1 MITGIL
7 VQRWKNMP
15 PSSGT
20 RPYIE
25 LALVANNVEVLN
37 KREFSKSNSISM
49 ESIME
54 FKKFWKKNELI
65 SGHNT
70 IVRSVC

>member
-1 MITGIL
+1 
-7 VQRWKNMP
+7 MP
-15 PSSGT
+15 ATVGT

-49 ESIME
+49 EAVNE
-54 FKKFWKKNELI
+54 FKKFWKRNDPIK
-65 SGHNT
+65 GK
-70 IVRSVC
+70 